1 MLERLYTPFDRLGAD
16 ERGVEGT
23 GLGLALSKRLV
34 EAMNG
39 SLLVE
44 SWRGDGHDLHGGA
57 GGRRSAVGPS
67 PSGPTDG
74 ADDTGTP
81 GARGTVLYIEDNLA
95 NLRLVERIIGRRP
108 ELTLISAMQGSQ
120 GLELARSH
128 RPQAIILDLHLA
140 DMPGRR
146 GAQRACARIPERRE
160 IPVVILSADATP
172 GQITR
177 LLAQGA
183 HAYLT
188 KPLDVAE
195 LLACLDNLFEGR

>member
-1 MLERLYTPFDRLGAD
+1 MAFPRRCSQRLYTPFDRLGAD
-16 ERGVEGT
+16 ELGVEGT

-44 SWRGDGHDLHGGA
+44 SWLGA
-57 GGRRSAVGPS
+57 GTTFTVELAGAEAPWAVSVGPA
-67 PSGPTDG
+67 DG

-81 GARGTVLYIEDNLA
+81 RARGTVLYIEDNLA

-146 GAQRACARIPERRE
+146 GARAPPRGFPNTARSP
-160 IPVVILSADATP
+160 S
-172 GQITR
+172 
-177 LLAQGA
+177 
-183 HAYLT
+183 
-188 KPLDVAE
+188 
-195 LLACLDNLFEGR
+195 